1 MKTPVTKKTLIQHFT
16 YSWWKYLLLVVLAVF
31 GTDLIFTMTAYRSP
45 ADKVVQFYIFGY
57 SDQEAL
63 DAYMA
68 KVREEQMP
76 DMEVM
81 DSHSFANDDYYGTM
95 QLSTYMAAAEGDLY
109 LLPREQFVG
118 SAASGAF
125 LPLEDD
131 AELIALFDEAGISL
145 QNGWRR
151 DTSTGETH
159 LFGIP
164 QSKLPGLT
172 ASYAYAQDGYLCVLA
187 ANGNDENV
195 LKFLRILCQD
205 TLTAPETEASAE
217 SEPAGET
224 GDAAETEAASE
235 SETVS
240 ESETADGSEAA
251 PAE

>member
-1 MKTPVTKKTLIQHFT
+1 MKTPVTKKTLIQHFS

-31 GTDLIFTMTAYRSP
+31 GLDLLFTMTAYRSP
-45 ADKVVQFYIFGY
+45 AEKVVQFYIFGY
-57 SDQEAL
+57 SNADAL

-95 QLSTYMAAAEGDLY
+95 QLTTYMAAAEGDLY

-125 LPLEDD
+125 LPLEND
-131 AELIALFDEAGISL
+131 AELLAIFDEAGLSL

-172 ASYAYAQDGYLCVLA
+172 ASYAYADDGYLCVLA

-195 LKFLRILCQD
+195 LKFLRILCRD
-205 TLTAPETEASAE
+205 TLTAPEAASEAEPATAE
-217 SEPAGET
+217 SE
-224 GDAAETEAASE
+224 S
-235 SETVS
+235 S
-240 ESETADGSEAA
+240 